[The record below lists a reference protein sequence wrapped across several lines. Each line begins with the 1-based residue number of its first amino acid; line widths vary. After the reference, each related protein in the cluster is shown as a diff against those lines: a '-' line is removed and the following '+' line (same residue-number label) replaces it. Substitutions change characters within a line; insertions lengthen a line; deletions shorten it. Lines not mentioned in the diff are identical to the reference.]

1 MLAKVNAPRCPTC
14 ASPLATGLRSPL
26 FPFCSQKCKLVDLSR
41 WLNGEYAIVEPLL
54 DASLLDDGALDGV
67 EPLVQNNRTKSGMD
81 DGHGQ

>member
-1 MLAKVNAPRCPTC
+1 MPVNAPRCPTC

-41 WLNGEYAIVEPLL
+41 WLNGEYAIVEPLG
-54 DASLLDDGALDGV
+54 AEHLLDEGEFGDFELL
-67 EPLVQNNRTKSGMD
+67 PPHKRPKSETD